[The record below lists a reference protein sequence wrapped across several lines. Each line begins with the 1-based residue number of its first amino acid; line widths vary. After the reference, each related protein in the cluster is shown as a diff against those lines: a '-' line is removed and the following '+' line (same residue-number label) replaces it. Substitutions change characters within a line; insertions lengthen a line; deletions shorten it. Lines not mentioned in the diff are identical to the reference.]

1 MGSEEMALL
10 KFQIVFALILLI
22 SLLNCS
28 PTWNNVL
35 ERRGKQ
41 LEGGGASDYK
51 NFMAKKQKAR
61 KGKQGGADDYKKFI
75 ANKKGQPQDDKI
87 PEWSYIMFETFRN
100 EKEQD
105 VKILPLP

>member
-10 KFQIVFALILLI
+10 KIVFALILLI

-41 LEGGGASDYK
+41 LLGGGASDYK
-51 NFMAKKQKAR
+51 KFMEEKQKAR
-61 KGKQGGADDYKKFI
+61 KGKQIGNAEDYKAFI
-75 ANKKGQPQDDKI
+75 ANKNGQPLNDKEN
-87 PEWSYIMFETFRN
+87 EWSYIMFETFRN
-100 EKEQD
+100 D